1 MIAPDPAYNHASPS
15 LSTLRRAPGGG
26 QAYELKFLLDEAA
39 VAPIEDWARARLALD
54 PHCEVELG
62 GAYRITTLYL
72 DTPALDVYH
81 RTRSYGRRKF
91 RIRRYG
97 LMSSAFLERKT
108 KSRDRVAKRRTEMPA
123 SELARLAA
131 PLNGQ
136 ADEGWQGDWF
146 HERIVNRGL
155 LPASRITYR
164 RTAYVGECAEG
175 PLRLTL
181 DREIRGVLSSD
192 WSLASGDDGLP
203 LLNGHVILE
212 LKFLRS
218 LPLPFKELVRDFRL
232 NPAAISKY
240 RLCREAWGVNGVGAV
255 AGGEVARA

>member
-1 MIAPDPAYNHASPS
+1 MIAPDPAHQHTSPS

-26 QAYELKFLLDEAA
+26 QAFELKFLLDKAA
-39 VAPIEDWARARLALD
+39 VEPIEHWARARLALD
-54 PHCEVELG
+54 PHGEAELG

-72 DTPALDVYH
+72 DTSALDVYH

-108 KSRDRVAKRRTEMPA
+108 KSRDRVAKRRTETPA
-123 SELARLAA
+123 SELSRLAA
-131 PLNGQ
+131 PLNSHV
-136 ADEGWQGDWF
+136 AEGWQGDWF
-146 HERIVNRGL
+146 HERIVKRGL

-181 DREIRGVLSSD
+181 DREIRGALSSD
-192 WSLASGDDGLP
+192 WSLTGGDDGLQ
-203 LLNGHVILE
+203 LLNSHVILE

-218 LPLPFKELVRDFRL
+218 LPLPFKDLVRDFRL

-240 RLCREAWGVNGVGAV
+240 RLCREAWGVHGGAA
-255 AGGEVARA
+255 AGREVARA